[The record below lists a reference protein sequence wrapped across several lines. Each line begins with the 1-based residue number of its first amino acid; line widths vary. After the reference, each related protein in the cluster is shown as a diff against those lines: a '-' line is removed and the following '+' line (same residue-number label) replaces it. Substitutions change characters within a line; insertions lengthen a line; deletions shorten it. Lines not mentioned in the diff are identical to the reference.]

1 MLYSKTIND
10 KLADAWGDYSKL
22 IREQSES
29 INNNQPMTLEESKYF
44 MRRKEEVLYRI
55 ALYSDALDQMK
66 MGAGVPTKNLF
77 GI

>member
-22 IREQSES
+22 IREQSECIKKNKPIS
-29 INNNQPMTLEESKYF
+29 TKQHQDF
-44 MRRKEEVLYRI
+44 ARRKETILYRI

>member
-1 MLYSKTIND
+1 MIYSKTIND

-66 MGAGVPTKNLF
+66 MGEGVPTKNLF

>member
-22 IREQSES
+22 IREQSEC
-29 INNNQPMTLEESKYF
+29 INKNKLMTTKQYQDF
-44 MRRKEEVLYRI
+44 TRRKETVLYRI

>member
-22 IREQSES
+22 IREQNEC
-29 INNNQPMTLEESKYF
+29 ITNNRPMTAEQYQDF
-44 MRRKEEVLYRI
+44 TRRKETVFYRI
-55 ALYSDALDQMK
+55 ALYSEALDQMK

>member
-22 IREQSES
+22 IREQSEC
-29 INNNQPMTLEESKYF
+29 ITTNRPMTAEQYQDF
-44 MRRKEEVLYRI
+44 TRRKETVLYRI

>member
-66 MGAGVPTKNLF
+66 MGEGVPTKNLF

>member
-22 IREQSES
+22 IREQSVC
-29 INNNQPMTLEESKYF
+29 INNNRPMNTKQYLDFS
-44 MRRKEEVLYRI
+44 RRKEIVLRRI
-55 ALYSDALDQMK
+55 VMYSEALDQMK
-66 MGAGVPTKNLF
+66 MGAGVPTKNLY

>member
-66 MGAGVPTKNLF
+66 MGEGVPTKNLF
-77 GI
+77 GK

>member
-29 INNNQPMTLEESKYF
+29 INNNQPMTLEESKDY
-44 MRRKEEVLYRI
+44 MERKEEVLYRI

-66 MGAGVPTKNLF
+66 MGEGVPTKNLF
-77 GI
+77 GK

>member
-22 IREQSES
+22 IREQSEC
-29 INNNQPMTLEESKYF
+29 INKNKPMTTKQYQDF
-44 MRRKEEVLYRI
+44 ARRKETILYRI

>member
-22 IREQSES
+22 IREQSEC
-29 INNNQPMTLEESKYF
+29 INTNRQMTAEQYQDF
-44 MRRKEEVLYRI
+44 TRRKETVLYRI

>member
-22 IREQSES
+22 IREHSES
-29 INNNQPMTLEESKYF
+29 INNNQPMTLEESKDY

-66 MGAGVPTKNLF
+66 MGEGVPTKNLF
-77 GI
+77 GK

>member
-66 MGAGVPTKNLF
+66 MGEGVPTKNLY

>member
-22 IREQSES
+22 IFERETR
-29 INNNQPMTLEESKYF
+29 INPMTLEESKDY
-44 MRRKEEVLYRI
+44 MERKETVLYRI

>member
-22 IREQSES
+22 IREQSEC
-29 INNNQPMTLEESKYF
+29 INKNKPMTAKQYQDF
-44 MRRKEEVLYRI
+44 ARRKETILYRI

-66 MGAGVPTKNLF
+66 MGEGVPTKNLF